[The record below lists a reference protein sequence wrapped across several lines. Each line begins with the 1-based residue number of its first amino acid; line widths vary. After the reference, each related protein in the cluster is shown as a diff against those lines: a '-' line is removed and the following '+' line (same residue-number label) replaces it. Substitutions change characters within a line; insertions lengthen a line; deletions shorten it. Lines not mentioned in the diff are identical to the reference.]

1 MNDQL
6 RLLNSVSPTQ
16 NNILMDCLKKQID
29 ELDMLQSI
37 FCNSGEFQIEDHSAT
52 ADINE
57 YLLGNL
63 QELTQRLEYSIY
75 FKEANGKIEIKVILP
90 NLYPTIEVANVSV
103 KSCILNKNDET
114 LIKRE
119 IENFIKNIDK
129 TESYMYQVISWIQ
142 ENIDAFKNLKPIETN
157 LPEKVLEIELQ
168 RLWIYSHHIKSKTKR
183 INIVNN
189 AKILNLTGFCKPGK
203 PGIICVEGYK
213 EDTEE
218 FWKLLKGMNWQK
230 ITVKKSEDKTC
241 SIEKIDKFRIFQ
253 SFNEEIFIDIGDEQ
267 EVKMNMSVF
276 LKYLEQH
283 NCSYMKKYLFN
294 FE

>member
-16 NNILMDCLKKQID
+16 NNILMDCLQKQID

-75 FKEANGKIEIKVILP
+75 FKESNGKIEIKVILP

-119 IENFIKNIDK
+119 IENFIKKIDK
-129 TESYMYQVISWIQ
+129 TEAYMYQVISWIQ

-189 AKILNLTGFCKPGK
+189 AKNLNLTGFCKPGK

-230 ITVKKSEDKTC
+230 ITVKKSEDKIC

-283 NCSYMKKYLFN
+283 NCSYMTKYLFN

>member
-16 NNILMDCLKKQID
+16 NNILMDCLQKQID

-57 YLLGNL
+57 YLLGNI
-63 QELTQRLEYSIY
+63 QQLTQRLEYSIY
-75 FKEANGKIEIKVILP
+75 FKDANGKIEIKVILP
-90 NLYPTIEVANVSV
+90 NLYPTLEVANVSV
-103 KSCILNKNDET
+103 KSSILNKNDET
-114 LIKRE
+114 LIKKE
-119 IENFIKNIDK
+119 IEDFIRKIDK
-129 TESYMYQVISWIQ
+129 SEAYMYQVISWIQ
-142 ENIDAFKNLKPIETN
+142 DNIDAFKNLNKIETT
-157 LPEKVLEIELQ
+157 LPAQVLEVELQ

-189 AKILNLTGFCKPGK
+189 AKVLNLTGFCKPGK

-230 ITVKKSEDKTC
+230 ITIKKSDDQTC

-283 NCSYMKKYLFN
+283 NCSDIKKYLFN

>member
-16 NNILMDCLKKQID
+16 NNILMDCLQKQID

-119 IENFIKNIDK
+119 IENFIKKIDK
-129 TESYMYQVISWIQ
+129 TEAYMYQVISWIQ

-189 AKILNLTGFCKPGK
+189 AKNLNLTGFCKPGK

-230 ITVKKSEDKTC
+230 ITVKKSEDKIC

-283 NCSYMKKYLFN
+283 NCSYMTKYLFN